1 MKEPSMATF
10 LIAFLL
16 AAAVFAHGKEV
27 VKDTNGN
34 PVKPGAK
41 YFIQAVETES
51 NMGGGLIPN
60 AIKYPTCPFGIIQT
74 RFPYQPGTPVN
85 FEYPFID
92 RDSFETSS
100 DIHIR
105 FRPEMWVFCTEFSK
119 LWAVDVSS
127 SAAKEPVIIIGG
139 ELRRPD
145 SVFKVE
151 KATRAHTYKLTTSYG
166 TVGTV
171 PAAFFDV

>member
-1 MKEPSMATF
+1 MATF

-16 AAAVFAHGKEV
+16 AAAVFTHGKEV

-60 AIKYPTCPFGIIQT
+60 AIKYPTCPFGITQT
-74 RFPYQPGTPVN
+74 RFPYQPGTPTALKRL
-85 FEYPFID
+85 P
-92 RDSFETSS
+92 
-100 DIHIR
+100 IHIR

-127 SAAKEPVIIIGG
+127 SAAKEPAIIIGG

-171 PAAFFDV
+171 PAAFFDVR

>member
-1 MKEPSMATF
+1 MTKPSMATF

-16 AAAVFAHGKEV
+16 AAAVFTHGKEV

-41 YFIQAVETES
+41 YFIQAPTVAN

-60 AIKYPTCPFGIIQT
+60 AIKYPTCPFGITQT
-74 RFPYQPGTPVN
+74 RFPYQP
-85 FEYPFID
+85 
-92 RDSFETSS
+92 
-100 DIHIR
+100 
-105 FRPEMWVFCTEFSK
+105 
-119 LWAVDVSS
+119 VDVSS
-127 SAAKEPVIIIGG
+127 SAAKEPAIIIGG

-171 PAAFFDV
+171 PAAFFDVRQLVVTKDEAKTLFVEFVKVDDVTTATTTSTTSSVEKL

>member
-1 MKEPSMATF
+1 MATF

-16 AAAVFAHGKEV
+16 AAAVFTHGKEV

-60 AIKYPTCPFGIIQT
+60 AIKYPTCPFGITQT
-74 RFPYQPGTPVN
+74 RFP
-85 FEYPFID
+85 
-92 RDSFETSS
+92 
-100 DIHIR
+100 
-105 FRPEMWVFCTEFSK
+105 PEMWVFCTEFSK

-127 SAAKEPVIIIGG
+127 SAAKEPAIIIGG

-145 SVFKVE
+145 SVFKLVVTQDEAKTLFVKFVKVVDVTTATTTTSSVE
-151 KATRAHTYKLTTSYG
+151 KL
-166 TVGTV
+166 
-171 PAAFFDV
+171 

>member
-1 MKEPSMATF
+1 MATF

-16 AAAVFAHGKEV
+16 AAAVFTHGKEV

-60 AIKYPTCPFGIIQT
+60 AIKYPTCPFGITQT
-74 RFPYQPGTPVN
+74 RFP
-85 FEYPFID
+85 
-92 RDSFETSS
+92 
-100 DIHIR
+100 

-127 SAAKEPVIIIGG
+127 SAAKEPAIIIGG

-171 PAAFFDV
+171 PAAFFDVR

>member
-1 MKEPSMATF
+1 
-10 LIAFLL
+10 
-16 AAAVFAHGKEV
+16 VFTHGKEV

-51 NMGGGLIPN
+51 NMG
-60 AIKYPTCPFGIIQT
+60 
-74 RFPYQPGTPVN
+74 
-85 FEYPFID
+85 
-92 RDSFETSS
+92 
-100 DIHIR
+100 
-105 FRPEMWVFCTEFSK
+105 
-119 LWAVDVSS
+119 VDVSS
-127 SAAKEPVIIIGG
+127 SAAKEPAIIIGG

-171 PAAFFDV
+171 PAAFFDVR